1 MNDINMNALNKIS
14 EGELTDTKKILMDKA
29 RELLPLIRSN
39 AEKTDRERRTAEENI
54 QAMQAAGLFK
64 MMVPKR
70 YGGHEVDFRTNM
82 EVVSI
87 VAEACGGTS
96 WVLNLISVC
105 AWFTALF
112 PALAQDDVFGA
123 DNDARVAGV
132 FMPSGTLTRVAGGIR
147 VSGKW
152 YYSSGCLHAN
162 WGLLGLMELDAEGN
176 PVDQYL
182 GLVPMDE
189 LEIEDTWYTTGMRGS
204 GSNCL
209 VAKDVFIPEHRM
221 LSLSKAIAGDYSTEF
236 KDEAVYRSAFIPVAS
251 LVIAVP
257 QLGLARAA
265 LKYVIDKSQNRP
277 ISYTFVKKQ
286 ADSVGFQLQVAEAA
300 MKIETAYLHACRAA
314 DDIDNWAKSDHYMD
328 YLTRA
333 RVKADSSELARH
345 VHDAMEILMTAHGAA
360 SFAESSPMQRL
371 WRDSSTAS
379 RHGAVLSALSNECYG
394 KALLGVANDLTPL
407 V

>member
-1 MNDINMNALNKIS
+1 MNDRNMNALKEIS
-14 EGELTDTKKILMDKA
+14 EGELKNTQQILMDKA

-70 YGGHEVDFRTNM
+70 YGGHEVDFRTNL

-105 AWFTALF
+105 AWFAALF
-112 PALAQDDVFGA
+112 PAQAQDEVFGA

-132 FMPSGTLTRVAGGIR
+132 FMPSGTLKRVEGGIR

-162 WGLLGLMELDAEGN
+162 WGLLGLMELDADGN
-176 PVDQYL
+176 PMDQYL
-182 GLVPMDE
+182 GLVPMAE

-209 VAKDVFIPEHRM
+209 VAKDVFIPAHRM
-221 LSLSKAIAGDYSTEF
+221 LSLSKAILGEVFSHAQAVLRAKDPQEWLALQSGMMQPLAEKTAAYGQHILTIANSSGAEFGKICEAKMAEIQAAVADAVETFAKSAPAGT
-236 KDEAVYRSAFIPVAS
+236 
-251 LVIAVP
+251 
-257 QLGLARAA
+257 
-265 LKYVIDKSQNRP
+265 
-277 ISYTFVKKQ
+277 
-286 ADSVGFQLQVAEAA
+286 EAA
-300 MKIETAYLHACRAA
+300 MAA
-314 DDIDNWAKSDHYMD
+314 FKN
-328 YLTRA
+328 
-333 RVKADSSELARH
+333 
-345 VHDAMEILMTAHGAA
+345 
-360 SFAESSPMQRL
+360 
-371 WRDSSTAS
+371 
-379 RHGAVLSALSNECYG
+379 ALSTSQNVIESAQSSAKKAVETVEANLEEVASQTVNAVGGHG
-394 KALLGVANDLTPL
+394 KKR
-407 V
+407 